1 MHDKKNSRIARFIQR
16 VSKCQ
21 GLFISWKNSASYA
34 IPSLKGNKDIV
45 SLILNQSLT
54 AGPGA
59 EISLYNSLWIRVS
72 NA

>member
-45 SLILNQSLT
+45 ELSLIH
-54 AGPGA
+54 
-59 EISLYNSLWIRVS
+59 I
-72 NA
+72 